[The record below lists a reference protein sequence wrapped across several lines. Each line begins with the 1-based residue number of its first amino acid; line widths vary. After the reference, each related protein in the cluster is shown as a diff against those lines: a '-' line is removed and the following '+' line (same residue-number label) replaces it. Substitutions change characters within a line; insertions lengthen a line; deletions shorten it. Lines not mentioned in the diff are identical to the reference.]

1 MEEYNQLE
9 DSLKS
14 ILTLRYDHTLTP
26 TLRKL
31 TWSDFLEQSS
41 GDEVDEIENYLVDHI
56 KKELSKTKKITIAL
70 SGGVDSS
77 LMLALIRK
85 TLPEIDITA
94 ISVIF
99 AESFDES
106 KDAQRLAEKF
116 GVEHKLVH
124 VENHLRDLPQAISIL
139 KRPFWDLHWYSIVKE
154 ASRNSNYLVSGD
166 GGDELFGG
174 YTFRYKKFLSLT
186 KPNSSPLEKI
196 KSYLQCHERDWVP
209 DQEKVF
215 GKKIPFN
222 WDEIYSLFYPYFD
235 NPLPPLAQVFLA
247 DFNGKLLYNFSPV
260 NTAIHNYFKINSI
273 TPLLTNDLI
282 SYASHLKYSLKYDV
296 KDNLGKPLLR
306 KILNKYV
313 PDFPIS
319 DIKRGFSMDTAKLWK
334 SHGYK
339 LCDYYLSKSRIVME
353 GWINE
358 EWINSHLE
366 RDLDVRF
373 VNKFYGLLAAEIWF
387 RLFITKEMKE
397 NETLD

>member
-31 TWSDFLEQSS
+31 TWSDFVEQSS
-41 GDEVDEIENYLVDHI
+41 VNEINEIENYLVDNI
-56 KKELSKTKKITIAL
+56 KKELSKIKKITLAL

-77 LMLALIRK
+77 LMLTLIRK

-106 KDAQRLAEKF
+106 KDAEKLAEKF
-116 GVEHKLVH
+116 DVEHKIVH
-124 VENHLRDLPQAISIL
+124 VENHLRDLPKAISIL

-154 ASRNSNYLVSGD
+154 ASCISNYLVSGD

-196 KSYLQCHERDWVP
+196 KAYLQCHERDWVP

-235 NPLPPLAQVFLA
+235 NPLPPLSQVFLA

-260 NTAIHNYFKINSI
+260 NTAIHRSFKINSI

-282 SYASHLKYSLKYDV
+282 SYASHLKYNLKYDV

-306 KILNKYV
+306 KILNKHV

-339 LCDYYLSKSRIVME
+339 LCDYYLSKSRIVNE
-353 GWINE
+353 GWINK
-358 EWINSHLE
+358 EWIDSHLKKE
-366 RDLDVRF
+366 LDVRF

-387 RLFITKEMKE
+387 RLFVTKEMNE